1 MGGINGEG
9 EGEGIMS
16 EVIQLELILAVL
28 FGCLFGVAI
37 ALIVVQLIRRR
48 ETAAIERAGVWRV
61 GPRAY
66 RLGRLDNEGVEEIM
80 RRRKEAE
87 AAEPVLRMP
96 PLRSS
101 AG

>member
-1 MGGINGEG
+1 
-9 EGEGIMS
+9 MS
-16 EVIQLELILAVL
+16 EVIRLELILAVL
-28 FGCLFGVAI
+28 LGCLFGVVI
-37 ALIVVQLIRRR
+37 ALVVIQFIRRR

-66 RLGRLDNEGVEEIM
+66 RLGCLDNEGVEEIM

-87 AAEPVLRMP
+87 SAEPVLKMP

-101 AG
+101 A

>member
-1 MGGINGEG
+1 
-9 EGEGIMS
+9 MS
-16 EVIQLELILAVL
+16 EVIRLELILAIL
-28 FGCLFGVAI
+28 LGCLFGVVI
-37 ALIVVQLIRRR
+37 ALVIIQFIRRR

-87 AAEPVLRMP
+87 GAEPVLKMP

>member
-1 MGGINGEG
+1 
-9 EGEGIMS
+9 MS
-16 EVIQLELILAVL
+16 EVIQLELVLAAL
-28 FGCLFGVAI
+28 LGCLFGVAVT
-37 ALIVVQLIRRR
+37 IVAMEFFRRR

-87 AAEPVLRMP
+87 SSEPVLKMP

>member
-1 MGGINGEG
+1 MT
-9 EGEGIMS
+9 
-16 EVIQLELILAVL
+16 EVIQLELSLAALV
-28 FGCLFGVAI
+28 GCLFGVAI
-37 ALIVVQLIRRR
+37 TLVAMEFLRRR
-48 ETAAIERAGVWRV
+48 ETAEIERAGIWRV

-66 RLGRLDNEGVEEIM
+66 RLGRLDNEGMEEMM

-87 AAEPVLRMP
+87 ASDPVVKMP